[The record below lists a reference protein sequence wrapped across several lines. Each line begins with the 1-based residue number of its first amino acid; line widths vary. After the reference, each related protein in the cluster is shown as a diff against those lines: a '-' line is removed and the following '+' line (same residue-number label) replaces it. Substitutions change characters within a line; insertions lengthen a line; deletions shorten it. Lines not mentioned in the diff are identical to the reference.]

1 MTDPHVPAEAQG
13 GGEAGSEGEA
23 AQASPED
30 VASDP
35 SRDRLTRTLVTLAKV
50 LGVVVTFVTLI
61 GGVVTVLFRVDP
73 TLEPCI
79 GSSGAT
85 FTAVQVFT
93 AYPYTQYAADLRLNP
108 NDYAPTPG
116 VEVRYNYQLNNL
128 SGAKPVLRGTLQ
140 QVASDGRIT
149 VPQLNGLL
157 ARVYL
162 QQTNQSAGQALH
174 KFVTPNRCSQGGS
187 GIFWMPVTSVVPAH
201 HHYRVVLEL
210 FDGPT
215 LADRVGVGVT
225 PIFDH

>member
-23 AQASPED
+23 PQASPED
-30 VASDP
+30 VNSDP
-35 SRDRLTRTLVTLAKV
+35 SRDRLTHALVTLAKV
-50 LGVVVTFVTLI
+50 LGVVVTLVTLS
-61 GGVVTVLFRVDP
+61 GGVVTLLFQVDP

-85 FTAVQVFT
+85 FTGVEVFT
-93 AYPYTQYAADLRLNP
+93 AYPYTQYAADLGLNP
-108 NDYAPTPG
+108 HGYASTPG

-149 VPQLNGLL
+149 VPRLNGVL
-157 ARVYL
+157 AHVYR
-162 QQTNQSAGQALH
+162 QETNESTGQALH
-174 KFVTPNRCSQGGS
+174 KFVRPNRCSQGGS
-187 GIFWMPVTSVVPAH
+187 GIFWMPVTWVPAH
-201 HHYRVVLEL
+201 RHYRIVLEL

-215 LADRVGVGVT
+215 VSDRVGVGVT
-225 PIFDH
+225 PMFDH